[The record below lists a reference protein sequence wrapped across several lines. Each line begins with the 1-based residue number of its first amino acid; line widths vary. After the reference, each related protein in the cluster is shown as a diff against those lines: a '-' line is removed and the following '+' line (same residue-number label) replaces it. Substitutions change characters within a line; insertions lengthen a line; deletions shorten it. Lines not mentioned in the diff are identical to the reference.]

1 MNFIQTIFNW
11 IQASRLP
18 SQLYIFL
25 PLALGQAIGY
35 QESDWNV
42 RNFILLTL
50 YGIFIQLFIIYAN
63 DYADQETDSL
73 NETYTMFSGGSRVL
87 VDGKIKPNHIRFAS
101 YLMALMSFLLTLIL
115 AYQGFAFSPIF
126 WLLGILL
133 LWMYSYPPIK
143 LSYRGGGEFLQAI
156 GLGIVLPLF
165 GFYIATGTISSYPW
179 EILGILLPTQIACAI
194 TTSLPDEISDRISL
208 KKTVSVIYG
217 NIYAK
222 FIILSLQC
230 TALFLCFYLDYGIF
244 YLAWFFVSI
253 SIIWLDGIPGSK
265 RLNFF
270 IFFQLFAT
278 LSIESQL
285 FLKYFPN

>member
-1 MNFIQTIFNW
+1 MNFIRTILNW

-25 PLALGQAIGY
+25 PLVLGQAIGY
-35 QESDWNV
+35 QESEWNIT
-42 RNFILLTL
+42 NLIQLTL

-73 NETYTMFSGGSRVL
+73 NETYTIFSGGSRVL
-87 VDGKIKPNHIRFAS
+87 VEGKIKPSHIRYAS
-101 YLMALMSFLLTLIL
+101 YFMALLSFLITLSL
-115 AYQGFAFSPIF
+115 AYQGYLLSPIF
-126 WLLGILL
+126 WFLGILL
-133 LWMYSYPPIK
+133 LWMYSYPPFK

-156 GLGIVLPLF
+156 GLGIVLPFF

-179 EILGILLPTQIACAI
+179 EILTILLPTQIACAI
-194 TTSLPDEISDRISL
+194 TTSLPDQISDRISL
-208 KKTVSVIYG
+208 KKTFSVLYG

-222 FIILSLQC
+222 LIILALQC
-230 TALFLCFYLDYGIF
+230 VALFFCFYLEFGIF
-244 YLAWFFVSI
+244 YIAWFLVSI
-253 SIIWLDGIPGSK
+253 SIIWLDGIPGTK

-285 FLKYFPN
+285 ILHYLI